1 MIYANF
7 ESKLVPEDNRKQNAN
22 EPYMKKYRKHIS
34 CSYGSKLV
42 FVDNRFSKPFKSY
55 LGEDAVHN
63 LINSM
68 IEESKCCNEVMKIHF
83 KKELVMTKKYN

>member
-1 MIYANF
+1 MIYASF

-22 EPYMKKYRKHIS
+22 EPYMKKYQKHIS

-63 LINSM
+63 FINSM
-68 IEESKCCNEVMKIHF
+68 IEESKYYNEVMKIHF